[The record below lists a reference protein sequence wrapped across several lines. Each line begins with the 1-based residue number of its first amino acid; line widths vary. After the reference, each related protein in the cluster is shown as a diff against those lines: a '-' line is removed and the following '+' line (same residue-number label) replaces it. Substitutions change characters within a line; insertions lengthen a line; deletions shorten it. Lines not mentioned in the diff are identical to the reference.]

1 MQAANTGTSV
11 AGLWVTN
18 KIGLTVQLVVA
29 MVVAVVVVMLLT
41 PFGAA
46 VSPDS
51 IMYLDIAAHIH
62 NGLGVTSTD
71 YALAHAGENLAVPN
85 TTWPPLYPALL
96 ALGPTQPGVVAA
108 ATWSAILLAAT
119 LFFTQRILSR
129 FLSWPLALLA
139 TLPLAIAVP
148 MLTIHTYAWSEQL
161 FIAILVGLLLALQR
175 HLADAS
181 RSTIALVALLLVL
194 AFYTRYIGLLF
205 FPLLPLLYLLGG
217 RPRRLLPALLVACI
231 ASALAVAALLVY
243 NLYVSGSLTGTARQV
258 ANSPVI
264 EQVRSFVSALL
275 PMFWF
280 PGRLMLVGMFA
291 VGAAALAFY
300 VLSAQRVLEDALEKR
315 RGEALRFAF
324 GLAAYYVL
332 CVIVLRSAVAFDD
345 IDVRLLGVVVPYLW
359 IGCVALIAG
368 FAPKPLRIAPAL
380 LAAMVVAALA
390 ANGYFVLF
398 ATHASWKTNGTPWLR
413 ANLGVAYN
421 NYNLPPAANQ
431 NRKFMA
437 ERTDADSILV
447 TDQPQVFQ
455 YTTGLKTFA
464 LPTEFSAIEIE
475 KLRGFPARSYMVLG
489 VDQQAAFEDALRQHG
504 VRAPEVSPAGDVVL
518 LHLPLAIN
526 EGGN

>member
-1 MQAANTGTSV
+1 MQAANTGTSR
-11 AGLWVTN
+11 AGLSGNAT
-18 KIGLTVQLVVA
+18 IGLIIQLGA
-29 MVVAVVVVMLLT
+29 AIVVAVVVVMLLT

-51 IMYLDIAAHIH
+51 IMYLDIATHIH

-71 YALAHAGENLAVPN
+71 YALAHAGENRAVPN

-96 ALGPTQPGVVAA
+96 ALGPTQPGLVPA

-139 TLPLAIAVP
+139 ALPLAIAVP

-161 FIAILVGLLLALQR
+161 FIAILLGLLLAVQR

-181 RSTIALVALLLVL
+181 RWTITLVALLLVL

-231 ASALAVAALLVY
+231 ASAIAVAALLAY
-243 NLYVSGSLTGTARQV
+243 NLHASGSLTGTARQV

-300 VLSAQRVLEDALEKR
+300 LLSARRALEGGPEKQR
-315 RGEALRFAF
+315 NETVRFAF
-324 GLAAYYVL
+324 GLAAYYVV
-332 CVIVLRSAVAFDD
+332 CVIALRSVVAFDD

-359 IGCVALIAG
+359 IGCVALMAG
-368 FAPKPLRIAPAL
+368 FAPGPLRIAPAL
-380 LAAMVVAALA
+380 LATMVVAALA
-390 ANGYFVLF
+390 ANGYFVLL
-398 ATHASWKTNGTPWLR
+398 ATRANWKTAGTPWLR
-413 ANLGVAYN
+413 TNLTTAYN
-421 NYNLPPAANQ
+421 NYNLPPAANP

-437 ERTDADSILV
+437 ARTDAGSMLV
-447 TDQPQVFQ
+447 TDQPQVFE

-475 KLRGFPARSYMVLG
+475 KLRGFPARSYIVLG
-489 VDQQAAFEDALRQHG
+489 ADQQAAFEAALRQHG

-518 LHLPLAIN
+518 LHLPLAVN